1 MYGDSWLPEC
11 GGVKVSAGHALAK
24 VSGRLSMRDF
34 RASQIFTSAVGILH
48 FLYRLADYLGPH
60 GNGAFD
66 EVRTLLIIH
75 SAQCVS
81 ADEAKI
87 LASRILRLEPEP

>member
-24 VSGRLSMRDF
+24 VSGIVSMRDF

-48 FLYRLADYLGPH
+48 FLYGLADYLGPH
-60 GNGAFD
+60 GYCSANEMIAGLVVSPAQ
-66 EVRTLLIIH
+66 RISSNKAKLLPF
-75 SAQCVS
+75 
-81 ADEAKI
+81 
-87 LASRILRLEPEP
+87 RIFCLKTEP